1 MVSGQENTAS
11 GKVSSDLPVTRLDN
25 ITALAYTRATG
36 GATPPQGYPGVGV
49 CVDEGNEVPHTPR
62 LECCMRTY
70 RVEKIVS
77 QDGVLELQ
85 ALPFRAGEVVEVI
98 ILSCE
103 DKVRGAHDF
112 PLKGKVL
119 RYEKPTE
126 PVVQDDWEVLP

>member
-36 GATPPQGYPGVGV
+36 GA
-49 CVDEGNEVPHTPR
+49 
-62 LECCMRTY
+62 
-70 RVEKIVS
+70 
-77 QDGVLELQ
+77 
-85 ALPFRAGEVVEVI
+85 A
-98 ILSCE
+98 
-103 DKVRGAHDF
+103 

-126 PVVQDDWEVLP
+126 PVVQESWDSEPY